1 MPGPFRQ
8 GRPVPQPSDE
18 LQPLLKRIFASKEF
32 APKRFGPARWIDG
45 GRAYTTLESS
55 AEAEGGRDIVRYDT
69 ATGEKRVL
77 VSAAK
82 LVPAGE
88 KKPLSIDDY
97 SWSKD
102 GQKLLVFTNTKKVW
116 RENTRGD
123 YWVLDLPDGR
133 LKKLGGDA
141 PASSLMFA
149 KFSPDGGRAGYVRAN
164 NIYVEDLAT
173 GSITQLTADGS
184 ATIVN
189 GTSDWVYEEEFGLR
203 DAFRFS
209 PDGKWIAF
217 WRFDTSG
224 VGSFSLINDTDGIYP
239 TVTTIPYPKA
249 GTTNSAVK
257 IGVVSAAGGAARFL
271 ELPGDPR
278 NTYVPRMDWAGNSE
292 ELVLQQLNRL
302 QNTND
307 VWIADA
313 RTGTV
318 RKLLREQDA
327 AWVDIL
333 DEFRWSSGGK
343 ELLWLCE
350 RDGWRR
356 VYAVSRDG
364 ATRPV
369 SPAKVDVVS
378 IAARGRPGRMALRHR
393 IARRRHAPLPLPGP
407 LDGRGKPERV
417 TPKDATGNHAYDDLS
432 GRGVCLSHLLLVR
445 PAAGDRARAAA
456 RARGRAHARRQCGA
470 REGGRAV
477 RAAPVEFFKVEV
489 GGGVTLDGWMIKPPD
504 FDPARKYPLLIYV
517 YGEPAGTT
525 VVDGWGG
532 SRSLFHRALTRAGYI
547 VASVDNRGTPAPK
560 GRAWRKIVYGTV
572 GVLSSEEQ
580 TAAVKALLAA
590 RPYLDAERV
599 GVWGWSGGG
608 SNTLNLMFR
617 SPDVYQV
624 GMAVAPVPD
633 QRLYDTIYQ
642 ERYMGLPQDNAE
654 GYKVGSPI
662 NVRGGPQG
670 TPADRPRHGRRQR
683 PLPGNGEARQPLDR
697 ARQALRLHGLS
708 QPQPLDLGGRGHVA
722 SHPLSSGPIPPGV
735 PAARPPSEVVSGLLY
750 DAVTFDCYGTLID
763 WEGGISRAFASAASR
778 AGKTVSPSEVLA
790 AYAAIEPEVEAGSYK
805 SYRQVL
811 GETAIGV
818 ASRLGWR
825 LLRRKPASS
834 RRACPPGCLFRT
846 RTPR

>member
-1 MPGPFRQ
+1 MTRACLLGRRPDAGATLPRSYKLTRHALLKTPPGPRFR
-8 GRPVPQPSDE
+8 RPRPRLARPAPAEPPGSESSDE
-18 LQPLLKRIFASKEF
+18 LQALLKRIFASKDF

-55 AEAEGGRDIVRYDT
+55 AEAEGGRDIVRYDM
-69 ATGEKRVL
+69 ASGEKRVL

-133 LKKLGGDA
+133 FKKLGGDA

-149 KFSPDGGRAGYVRAN
+149 RFSPDGGRAGYVRAN
-164 NIYVEDLAT
+164 NIYVEDLAA
-173 GSITQLTADGS
+173 GSITQITADGS
-184 ATIVN
+184 PTIVN
-189 GTSDWVYEEEFGLR
+189 GTSDWVYEEEFRLR

-209 PDGKWIAF
+209 PDGKSIAF

-224 VGSFSLINDTDGIYP
+224 VGSFSLINDTEGIYP
-239 TVTTIPYPKA
+239 TVTVIPYPKA

-313 RTGTV
+313 RTGAV

-343 ELLWLCE
+343 ELLWLSD

-369 SPAKVDVVS
+369 SPGKVDVVS
-378 IAARGRPGRMALRHR
+378 IARVDDRGEWLYGIASPDDATRRFLYRARV
-393 IARRRHAPLPLPGP
+393 
-407 LDGRGKPERV
+407 DGRGRPERV
-417 TPKDATGNHAYDDLS
+417 TPKDATGNHAYVVSPDGAYAFHTFSSFD
-432 GRGVCLSHLLLVR
+432 RPPVTELVR
-445 PAAGDRARAAA
+445 LPGHEVVRVLEDNAALVKAAEPLA
-456 RARGRAHARRQCGA
+456 QP
-470 REGGRAV
+470 
-477 RAAPVEFFKVEV
+477 PVEFFKVEV

-525 VVDGWGG
+525 VVDAWGG
-532 SRSLFHRALTRAGYI
+532 SRALFHRALARAGYI
-547 VASVDNRGTPAPK
+547 VASVENRGTPVPK

-580 TAAVKALLAA
+580 TAAVRALLGA

-617 SPDVYQV
+617 SPDIYKV

-633 QRLYDTIYQ
+633 QRLYDTVYQ
-642 ERYMGLPQDNAE
+642 ERYMGLPQDNVE
-654 GYKVGSPI
+654 GYKAGSPI
-662 NVRGGPQG
+662 NFAEGLKGHLLIVHGSGDDNVHFQG
-670 TPADRPRHGRRQR
+670 TEKLVNRLIALGKPFDFMDYPNRSHSISEGEGTSLHIHSLLARYLLEYMPPGPRPR
-683 PLPGNGEARQPLDR
+683 
-697 ARQALRLHGLS
+697 
-708 QPQPLDLGGRGHVA
+708 
-722 SHPLSSGPIPPGV
+722 
-735 PAARPPSEVVSGLLY
+735 
-750 DAVTFDCYGTLID
+750 
-763 WEGGISRAFASAASR
+763 
-778 AGKTVSPSEVLA
+778 
-790 AYAAIEPEVEAGSYK
+790 
-805 SYRQVL
+805 
-811 GETAIGV
+811 
-818 ASRLGWR
+818 
-825 LLRRKPASS
+825 
-834 RRACPPGCLFRT
+834 
-846 RTPR
+846 